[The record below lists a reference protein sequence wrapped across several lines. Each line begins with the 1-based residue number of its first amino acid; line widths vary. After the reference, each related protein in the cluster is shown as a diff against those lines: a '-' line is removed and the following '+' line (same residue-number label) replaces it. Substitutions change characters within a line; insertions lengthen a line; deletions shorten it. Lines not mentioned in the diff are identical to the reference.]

1 MSWLILLMTLPPT
14 PSRNRVGIWRK
25 LRRAGA
31 VLLKG
36 SAWVL
41 PENPET
47 TEWLHWLM
55 QEIQTLQGEA
65 AVARADRI
73 DSLPGR
79 DVVAL
84 FHEARAEEYSALQ
97 QQCERLSAELGHPP
111 AARRE
116 GLPKA
121 RSRLAKL
128 KRELDALA
136 RIDYLRA
143 PAGEAAREAFDAA
156 TAKLNALEAPM
167 KPRKARKGSTMPPP
181 GSTWVTRPRPHIDRI
196 ASAWLIIRFHDKR
209 ARFAF
214 ADKPESVKGGIPFDT
229 LGAEFGHHGEDCT
242 FETLL
247 KRLGLRD
254 RKLRRIGE
262 FVHEADLHDG
272 KFPNEEA
279 AGLDLSVRGL
289 ASAIADDR
297 RLLEVGMTLFDGV
310 YGALK

>member
-55 QEIQTLQGEA
+55 QEIQTLKGDA

-79 DVVAL
+79 DVAAL
-84 FHEARAEEYSALQ
+84 FHEARAVDYAALQ
-97 QQCERLSAELGHPP
+97 QQCERLLADLGHPL

-116 GLPKA
+116 GLPQA

-136 RIDYLRA
+136 RIDHLHA
-143 PAGEAAREAFDAA
+143 PAGAAAREAFAA
-156 TAKLNALEAPM
+156 AAAKLNALEAPM
-167 KPRKARKGSTMPPP
+167 KPRKPRRGGAMPPP

-196 ASAWLIIRFHDKR
+196 ASAWLIARFHDKR
-209 ARFAF
+209 ARFVF
-214 ADKPESVKGGIPFDT
+214 AEKPESVKGGIPFDT

-247 KRLGLRD
+247 KRLGMRD
-254 RKLRRIGE
+254 RKLKRIGE
-262 FVHEADLHDG
+262 FVHEADLRDG

-289 ASAIADDR
+289 ASAIGDDQ
-297 RLLEVGMTLFDGV
+297 RLLDAGMTLFDGV

>member
-55 QEIQTLQGEA
+55 QEIQSLNGDA
-65 AVARADRI
+65 AVVSTGRI
-73 DSLPGR
+73 ESLPHR
-79 DVVAL
+79 DPVAL
-84 FHEARAEEYSALQ
+84 FHEARAEDYGALAR
-97 QQCERLSAELGHPP
+97 QCGRLLAELAHPL
-111 AARRE
+111 AAQRS
-116 GLPKA
+116 GLPQA

-128 KRELDALA
+128 KRELDAIA
-136 RIDYLRA
+136 RIDYLQA
-143 PAGEAAREAFDAA
+143 PAGAVAREAFAA
-156 TAKLNALEAPM
+156 AAAQLHSLESPM
-167 KPRKARKGSTMPPP
+167 KPRRPRKGSTLPPP

-196 ASAWLIIRFHDKR
+196 ASAWLIARFHDKR
-209 ARFAF
+209 ARFVF
-214 ADKPESVKGGIPFDT
+214 SDKPETLKGGVPFDT

-247 KRLGLRD
+247 KRLGIRD

-262 FVHEADLHDG
+262 LVHEGDLHDG

-279 AGLDLSVRGL
+279 AGLDLSIRGL
-289 ASAIADDR
+289 ASAIADDQ
-297 RLLEVGMTLFDGV
+297 RLLEAGMTLFDGV